1 MHAAR
6 KQKLNALLSIAI
18 TGRDQLVL
26 AASMNTWQSNAM
38 DLRRERFLI
47 RPFMQ
52 RLSHGHRLTAWQ
64 AWKAFAADSC
74 RRRLL
79 LGICHCRLQNRL
91 LSASW
96 STWRDLCLAKARL
109 KSILQICAARSDITS
124 HSHPFIAGKKR
135 MAHLCQSNVGIYLE
149 CGPSTELTGCFGLH
163 FHGLSDAMPRH
174 LSAEVKNPEIGTVQ
188 EKIHFLKAFDKPV
201 LMMVPSPEFTCMVNA
216 YIGKIKTR
224 CSLHASGT
232 RGTS

>member
-6 KQKLNALLSIAI
+6 KQRLNALLSIAI
-18 TGRDQLVL
+18 TGRGQLVL
-26 AASMNTWQSNAM
+26 ATSMNTWQSNAM

-79 LGICHCRLQNRL
+79 LSSCRCRLQNCL

-96 STWRDLCLAKARL
+96 STWRDLSRTKARL
-109 KSILQICAARSDITS
+109 KSILQIFAARSDITN
-124 HSHPFIAGKKR
+124 HFPAGKNW
-135 MAHLCQSNVGIYLE
+135 MAHFCQSNVGIYLE
-149 CGPSTELTGCFGLH
+149 CGPSTESTGCFGLH
-163 FHGLSDAMPRH
+163 FH
-174 LSAEVKNPEIGTVQ
+174 
-188 EKIHFLKAFDKPV
+188 
-201 LMMVPSPEFTCMVNA
+201 
-216 YIGKIKTR
+216 
-224 CSLHASGT
+224 
-232 RGTS
+232 